1 MDSEAYQKMLKR
13 IQNTDLNRDPGWR
26 KARQAELDE
35 IGLSTGKKYTF
46 TSNWLD
52 SPFPADRKKAWP
64 ISSRVNSPRND
75 DPSNICRVATWR
87 STSCWARIKASEIAA
102 ERPLFSPGARRSLA
116 RLPRPPRLCGNL
128 RCTR

>member
-1 MDSEAYQKMLKR
+1 MHSEAYQKMLKR
-13 IQNTDLNRDPGWR
+13 IQNTDLNQDPEWR

-46 TSNWLD
+46 TSKWLD

-75 DPSNICRVATWR
+75 DPS
-87 STSCWARIKASEIAA
+87 IKGRHLAQY
-102 ERPLFSPGARRSLA
+102 LLLGADQSV
-116 RLPRPPRLCGNL
+116 
-128 RCTR
+128 